1 MAIALDFKRTVIPW
15 FSGERPTFA
24 TVLTSSLLKIYGSEA
39 LNWDAQTIQLQVKED
54 FNVDMPR
61 RVFDQLMGQIAAITS
76 TAVYND
82 VIAFDAYA
90 SAVNRLSIRFDHDTP
105 DPGDIAWAVAEL
117 AQVDPEPVG
126 VKGWSPDI
134 IAYIRVVLDDAG
146 LPIPPKVLKFVP
158 PRPPQSN
165 FSDSPDLYAASWASQ
180 EALATEVDQHV
191 DELTLLMLA
200 DLAKLGIKPYG
211 EQPEKPKT
219 QFGHGEQKLAG
230 AKSGSSIFAQSL
242 AAARRRL
249 ACVP

>member
-24 TVLTSSLLKIYGSEA
+24 TVLTSSLLKVYGPEA
-39 LNWDAQTIQLQVKED
+39 LNWDSQTIQLQVKDD
-54 FNVDMPR
+54 FNVEMPR

-82 VIAFDAYA
+82 VISFDAYA

-126 VKGWSPDI
+126 VKSWSPDI

-146 LPIPPKVLKFVP
+146 VPIPPKVLKFVP
-158 PRPPQSN
+158 PRAPHSN

-180 EALATEVDQHV
+180 EAQADEIDKHV

-200 DLAKLGIKPYG
+200 DLSKLGIKPYG
-211 EQPEKPKT
+211 NQPEKPPAP
-219 QFGHGEQKLAG
+219 FGKGEQKLA
-230 AKSGSSIFAQSL
+230 STRTGSSIFAQSL
-242 AAARRRL
+242 AQAKRRL
-249 ACVP
+249 SSGY

>member
-24 TVLTSSLLKIYGSEA
+24 TVLTSSLLKVYGPEA

-54 FNVDMPR
+54 FNVEMPR

-82 VIAFDAYA
+82 VIAFDSYA

-126 VKGWSPDI
+126 VKGWSADI
-134 IAYIRVVLDDAG
+134 QAYIRVVLDDAG
-146 LPIPPKVLKFVP
+146 VTIPPKALGFVKPKP
-158 PRPPQSN
+158 PTSG
-165 FSDSPDLYAASWASQ
+165 FSDSPDLYAAAWAGQ
-180 EALATEVDQHV
+180 EAQAAEIDQHV
-191 DELTLLMLA
+191 NELTLLMLA

-211 EQPEKPKT
+211 EQPQKPAAP
-219 QFGHGEQKLAG
+219 FGKGEQKVAG
-230 AKSGSSIFAQSL
+230 VRSSASIFAQSL
-242 AAARRRL
+242 ARARQRL
-249 ACVP
+249 SAEH